1 MLTNRVKL
9 SLDWEDFLL
18 IVLGLL
24 TSFSVEIKSKCY
36 QKWNIFK
43 ISWQQLKYQFGP

>member
-1 MLTNRVKL
+1 MLTKRVKL
-9 SLDWEDFLL
+9 RLEWKNFLL

-24 TSFSVEIKSKCY
+24 TSFSLEIRSKCY
-36 QKWNIFK
+36 QKSNIFK